1 MKSFLL
7 GLFLIPLT
15 FLTQE
20 SWVNVIVQT
29 DQYGGETTWEI
40 YQDSEIVA
48 VSPPYQ
54 NNSYNEA
61 LVELPSGEYNLVVYD
76 AFGDGICCNFGNGYF
91 GLTNSCGLDT
101 FVYDFDTPQ
110 ATVFFELTECEQ
122 PVYGCLQSSALNYNP
137 WANTPGPCDFPPAPC
152 GEGQT
157 NILSFFTPDSYPNET
172 S

>member
-40 YQDSEIVA
+40 YQDTQVAA

-54 NNSYNEA
+54 NNSYSET
-61 LVELPSGEYNLVVYD
+61 LVELPVGEYNLVVYD

-110 ATVFFELTECEQ
+110 ANVFFELTDCEQ
-122 PVYGCLQSSALNYNP
+122 PLQVLVTSHQYRAATGRQIYYHFLP
-137 WANTPGPCDFPPAPC
+137 LIVT
-152 GEGQT
+152 QT
-157 NILSFFTPDSYPNET
+157 KLAGR
-172 S
+172 